1 MDDKELRTQSGDY
14 KTIFYA
20 CNCGSYKFTKTL
32 FFVALMSLLVS
43 IFCFFA
49 LDSDV
54 QLEERLVW
62 KHENISNPSL
72 LLHLI
77 FTTIDQLTCLL
88 VFSLA
93 ATVVGSSVAKR
104 RDRWFL
110 RALMFELLTGL
121 LNCAMCCNFSLL
133 RPNSDPDLKLCECQ
147 KVTTSAQLFWET
159 NQ

>member
-32 FFVALMSLLVS
+32 FFVALTSLFVS

-62 KHENISNPSL
+62 KHENIFKSL
-72 LLHLI
+72 IATLFNVYPNRPTDLFVSV
-77 FTTIDQLTCLL
+77 FTRSSSGGVFGCEEEGSVVLTSIDVRTTHWFAEL
-88 VFSLA
+88 
-93 ATVVGSSVAKR
+93 
-104 RDRWFL
+104 RDVL
-110 RALMFELLTGL
+110 
-121 LNCAMCCNFSLL
+121 
-133 RPNSDPDLKLCECQ
+133 
-147 KVTTSAQLFWET
+147 
-159 NQ
+159 